1 MGFEIDG
8 YYFRMAQER
17 IADRL
22 AQTSLFDR
30 DGQDADRREQDRQLD
45 LDYGCY

>member
-22 AQTSLFDR
+22 AQTSLFD
-30 DGQDADRREQDRQLD
+30 DDSQDVEKQLD
-45 LDYGCY
+45 LDYGSY